1 MTSVRTVEYEH
12 RTLDPHD
19 DSDES
24 TAAVDAWMG
33 AVSRGFHDS
42 RPSDSSREVWRET
55 MRADSMRLAGAWL
68 PEGRFG
74 AGPLPVATFSSW
86 DMTLNAG
93 AAMVPVHMISDV
105 TVSPAHRRRGLLRT
119 MMVED
124 LARTAAPVAALTV
137 SEASIYGR
145 FGFGPAS
152 FRRRIEVDTTATF
165 ALRAFEDPG
174 RVELVEPADLWDT
187 ASDLFARFHATSRG
201 SIERPH
207 FYRAWQT
214 GRYDPATGG
223 TDDKL
228 RGAVHLDADER
239 PDGYV
244 LWKHAQGE
252 GDKPAT
258 VTAELLTLDTSAHL
272 GLWRF
277 LADIDLS
284 SRVAVRNSHPDDPL
298 YWALVNSD
306 VVGVRSVYDH
316 LWIRVLDVATALEA
330 RPWYADDSIVLAVT
344 DPLGHA
350 EGTWRIEASGGRAKV
365 VPVDDAAEVTISAET
380 LGSLYLGGVR
390 VASLATAGR
399 LSGDPAQLERL
410 GRLLDGGPAPYSLTS
425 F

>member
-1 MTSVRTVEYEH
+1 MEYEH

-19 DSDES
+19 DSDEAK
-24 TAAVDAWMG
+24 AAVDAWMG

-42 RPSDSSREVWRET
+42 RPSDSTREIWRET
-55 MRADSMRLAGAWL
+55 ARADSMRIVGAWL
-68 PEGRFG
+68 PEGAFG

-124 LARTAAPVAALTV
+124 LAQTSAPVAALTV

-152 FRRRIEVDTTATF
+152 FRRRIEVDTTASF
-165 ALRAFEDPG
+165 AMRDFVDPG
-174 RVELVEPADLWDT
+174 RVELVEPADLWDI
-187 ASDLFARFHATSRG
+187 ASDVFARFHASSRG
-201 SIERPH
+201 SVERPH

-228 RGAVHLDADER
+228 RAAVHLDADER

-244 LWKHAQGE
+244 LFKHAEGE

-258 VTAELLTLDTSAHL
+258 VTAELLSLDTSAHL

-284 SRVAVRNSHPDDPL
+284 SRVAVRNAHPDDPL
-298 YWALVNSD
+298 YWALANSD
-306 VVGVRSVYDH
+306 VIGVRSVYDH
-316 LWIRVLDVATALEA
+316 LWVRVLDVATALEA
-330 RPWYADDSIVLAVT
+330 RPWYADDSFVLGVT

-350 EGTWRIEASGGRAKV
+350 EGGWRIDASDGRATIA
-365 VPVDDAAEVTISAET
+365 PADGDADLTVSAET
-380 LGSLYLGGVR
+380 LASLYLGGVR
-390 VASLATAGR
+390 VDSLAAAGR
-399 LSGDPAQLERL
+399 LSGDPAQVTRL
-410 GRLLDGGPAPYSLTS
+410 GRLMDGGPAPYSLTS

>member
-1 MTSVRTVEYEH
+1 MEYEH

-19 DSDES
+19 DGEEAK
-24 TAAVDAWMG
+24 AAVDAWMG
-33 AVSRGFHDS
+33 AVSRGFHDG
-42 RPSDSSREVWRET
+42 RPSESAREIWRET
-55 MRADSMRLAGAWL
+55 ARADSIRIAGAWL
-68 PEGRFG
+68 PEGTFG

-86 DMTLNAG
+86 TKTINTGAG
-93 AAMVPVHMISDV
+93 LVPVHMISDV
-105 TVSPAHRRRGLLRT
+105 TVSPAHRRRGLLRR
-119 MMVED
+119 MMVDD
-124 LARTAAPVAALTV
+124 LAQATAPVAALTV

-152 FRRRIEVDTTATF
+152 FRRRIEVDTTARF
-165 ALRAFEDPG
+165 ALRDAVDPG

-187 ASDLFARFHATSRG
+187 ASDVFARFHASSRG
-201 SIERPH
+201 SVARPH

-214 GRYDPATGG
+214 GRFDPATGG

-228 RGAVHLDADER
+228 RAAVHLDADER

-244 LWKHAQGE
+244 LYKYVEGD

-258 VTAELLTLDTSAHL
+258 VTAELLTLDTTAHL

-306 VVGVRSVYDH
+306 VISVKSVYDH
-316 LWIRVLDVATALEA
+316 LWVRVLDVPVALEA
-330 RPWYADDSIVLAVT
+330 RPWFTDDTFALGVV

-350 EGTWRIEASGGRAKV
+350 EGTWRIEVADGRASVKATD
-365 VPVDDAAEVTISAET
+365 DDADLTMTAET

-390 VASLATAGR
+390 VESLASAGR
-399 LSGDPAQLERL
+399 LTGGRDAIERL

>member
-1 MTSVRTVEYEH
+1 MEYEH

-19 DSDES
+19 DSDEAK
-24 TAAVDAWMG
+24 AAVDAWMG
-33 AVSRGFHDS
+33 AVSRGFHEG
-42 RPSDSSREVWRET
+42 RPSDSTREIWRET
-55 MRADSMRLAGAWL
+55 TRADSMRLAGAWL
-68 PEGRFG
+68 PEGAFG

-124 LARTAAPVAALTV
+124 LAQTSAPVAALTV

-165 ALRAFEDPG
+165 ALRDFVDPG
-174 RVELVEPADLWDT
+174 RVELVEPADLWDI
-187 ASDLFARFHATSRG
+187 ASDVFARFHASSRG
-201 SIERPH
+201 SVERPH

-214 GRYDPATGG
+214 GRYDPATGSA
-223 TDDKL
+223 DDKL
-228 RGAVHLDADER
+228 RAAVHLDADER

-244 LWKHAQGE
+244 LFKHAEGE

-258 VTAELLTLDTSAHL
+258 VTAELLTLDTTAHL

-284 SRVAVRNSHPDDPL
+284 SRVAVRTSHPDDPL
-298 YWALVNSD
+298 HWALVNSD

-316 LWIRVLDVATALEA
+316 LWVRVLDVPTALEA
-330 RPWYADDSIVLAVT
+330 RPWYADDSLVLGVT

-350 EGTWRIEASGGRAKV
+350 EGHWRIDAADGRATV
-365 VPVDDAAEVTISAET
+365 VPTDGDADLTVSAET
-380 LGSLYLGGVR
+380 LASLYLGGVR
-390 VASLATAGR
+390 VDSLATAGR
-399 LSGDPAQLERL
+399 LPGDPAQVARL